1 MKLKKVQILG
11 ENFRSLPSKKEY
23 AFNVSQRKDRLSTK
37 IFAGLNGSG
46 KSNFLELIAEI
57 FYFLERFHLN
67 KVSDSDK
74 KAKNIGF
81 EIEYILPLTELTNDI
96 ASFEFGDEGCHVKIK
111 KNPGEYPEF
120 SYCKYGETDF
130 IRRDYDTHLL
140 LPSKIIAYTSGQN
153 ELLSKPFF
161 KMKYHY
167 FKEFE
172 KNESTEV
179 ASVNNRLFFID
190 NSLNSAIFVANMLLA
205 SSEKLTYL
213 KETFK
218 VKDLRSFRI
227 TLNLLDY
234 KKKTLS
240 LSEKISNYIDVLK
253 RCATTWIDLKEGST
267 LVLDFN
273 VNNATHEA
281 FNYYFKTSFELFN
294 VLYELESL
302 NLNLYPKNTRNLIL
316 NAHKSTNISEELFK
330 PDPSSLVFRIEQ
342 ISISKI
348 VEEGKP
354 AIPILY
360 KGLSDGEHQFNEV
373 VGSIMMMEQEG
384 CLFLMDEP
392 DTHFNPMWRSKM
404 IEILNHVCATK
415 FDENGKIEEVRNQE
429 IIITTH
435 SPFVISDSYKEDV
448 YKFDKNKGDV
458 IYLNPKIETYGASI
472 SLLMQEIF
480 DREITISDL
489 SYFDLDELR
498 DSFRLLKTKKDVLN
512 RIEVAKEKLLDFGES
527 IEKFDLYSF
536 LRQIEK
542 EVTKDNDLYI

>member
-1 MKLKKVQILG
+1 MKIIKVQILG

-23 AFNVSQRKDRLSTK
+23 VFNVSQRKDRLSTK

-57 FYFLERFHLN
+57 FYFLERFHLDT
-67 KVSDSDK
+67 VSESDK
-74 KAKNIGF
+74 KDKNIGF
-81 EIEYILPLTELTNDI
+81 EIEYILPISELRNDI
-96 ASFEFGDEGCHVKIK
+96 ASFNFGDDGCHVKIIK
-111 KNPGEYPEF
+111 IPGERPEF

-130 IRRDYDTHLL
+130 IRRDNNTHLL
-140 LPSKIIAYTSGQN
+140 LPNKIIAYTSGQN

-161 KMKYHY
+161 KIKYQY

-172 KNESTEV
+172 KIGSTKV
-179 ASVNNRLFFID
+179 ASANNRLFFID
-190 NSLNSAIFVANMLLA
+190 NSMNSAIFVANMLLA
-205 SSEKLTYL
+205 PSEKLAYL
-213 KETFK
+213 KDIFK
-218 VKDLRSFRI
+218 IEDLRSFRI
-227 TLNLLDY
+227 TLNILNYNKKELL
-234 KKKTLS
+234 
-240 LSEKISNYIDVLK
+240 LSEKFNNYIAKLK

-267 LVLDFN
+267 IILDFS
-273 VNNATHEA
+273 VNEATHEA
-281 FNYYFKTSFELFN
+281 FNFYFKTSFELFN

-316 NAHKSTNISEELFK
+316 NAHRSINISEELFN

-342 ISISKI
+342 ISIGKI

-404 IEILNHVCATK
+404 IEILNQVCATE
-415 FDENGKIEEVRNQE
+415 FDENGKPEKVRNQE

-435 SPFVISDSYKEDV
+435 SPFVISDSYQEDV
-448 YKFDKNKGDV
+448 YRFDKVNGEV
-458 IYLNPKIETYGASI
+458 LYVNPKIETYGASI
-472 SLLMQEIF
+472 SLLLQEIF
-480 DREITISDL
+480 DRDITISDL
-489 SYFDLDELR
+489 SYFELNEIR
-498 DSFRLLKTKKDVLN
+498 ESFKLLKTKKTVMAKIKD
-512 RIEVAKEKLLDFGES
+512 AKEQLLDFGES
-527 IEKFDLYSF
+527 IEKFDLYS
-536 LRQIEK
+536 LLSQLEK
-542 EVTKDNDLYI
+542 KYSTKK

>member
-1 MKLKKVQILG
+1 MKLIKVQILG

-23 AFNVSQRKDRLSTK
+23 EFNVSQRKDRLSTK

-57 FYFLERFHLN
+57 FYFLERFHLET
-67 KVSDSDK
+67 VSVTDK

-81 EIEYILPLTELTNDI
+81 EIEYILPLKELVNDI
-96 ASFEFGDEGCHVKIK
+96 ASFKFGDEGCHVRIK
-111 KNPGEYPEF
+111 KNPGENPEF

-140 LPSKIIAYTSGQN
+140 LPNKIIAYTSGQN

-167 FKEFE
+167 FNEFE
-172 KNESTEV
+172 KNGSTEV
-179 ASVNNRLFFID
+179 TSVNNRMFFID

-205 SSEKLTYL
+205 STEKLTYL

-218 VKDLRSFRI
+218 VEDLRSFRI

-234 KKKTLS
+234 KKKSLS
-240 LSEKISNYIDVLK
+240 LSDKISNYIAILK
-253 RCATTWIDLKEGST
+253 RCATTWVDLKEGST

-273 VNNATHEA
+273 VNEATHEA
-281 FNYYFKTSFELFN
+281 FSFYFKTSFELFN

-316 NAHKSTNISEELFK
+316 NAHKSINISEELFK

-342 ISISKI
+342 ISISKF

-415 FDENGKIEEVRNQE
+415 LDNKDNPIEVRNQE

-448 YKFDKNKGDV
+448 YKFDKGESY
-458 IYLNPKIETYGASI
+458 ITFANPKIETYGASI
-472 SLLMQEIF
+472 SILMQEIF
-480 DREITISDL
+480 DREISISDL
-489 SYFDLDELR
+489 ANFDLDELR
-498 DSFRLLKTKKDVLN
+498 ESFKVLKTEKDILK
-512 RIEVAKEKLLDFGES
+512 RIEEAKEKLLDFGES
-527 IEKFDLYSF
+527 IEKFDLYSY
-536 LRQIEK
+536 LRKVENTINK
-542 EVTKDNDLYI
+542 KK